1 MPHLINL
8 FNKAKQYMIKI
19 NNAFP
24 PILIYQMGKVGSST
38 IRTSLA
44 KAKIPNP
51 IVYVHY
57 LSWSSINSVEKF
69 FLDKPDHQ
77 IPSHIQFSKIVR
89 QMIDKYM
96 GQIRFKII
104 SLVRDPVARD
114 ISSTFQN
121 IELGL
126 PHIVHVD
133 KEQAINDILEYL
145 LNEFHKFDENT
156 DEVCTWFDKEIRDV
170 LKFDV
175 FSVQFNT
182 TEGYQIYSTRYSD
195 ILIIRLEDL
204 TRCYKKAF
212 YEFLGISNFSLVYDN
227 KGTKKWYAD
236 LYDQTQARI
245 KIPAYYLDKIY
256 SSRFSQHF
264 YTEKELLNFKKRWL
278 NQNSEI
284 FDKNQ
289 LKESLN
295 QAENE
300 FQKGNISKSLKILLM
315 IIQKWPNHPLALND
329 LGVIHWN
336 LGDLDQAIHYLKM
349 AYNHDPFDKKIINNI
364 GRMLTHVS
372 LKDDAIN
379 IYVKYLQ
386 RYPDDIDIQ
395 KLMVR

>member
-1 MPHLINL
+1 
-8 FNKAKQYMIKI
+8 MIKI
-19 NNAFP
+19 NNEFP

-44 KAKIPNP
+44 KAKISNP

-77 IPSHIQFSKIVR
+77 IPPHIQFSKIVR

-96 GQIRFKII
+96 GQIRFKVI

-121 IELGL
+121 IKLGL

-133 KEQAINDILEYL
+133 KKEAVNDILEYL

-182 TEGYQIYSTRYSD
+182 VEGYQIYSTKYSD
-195 ILIIRLEDL
+195 LLIIRLEDL

-236 LYDQTQARI
+236 LY
-245 KIPAYYLDKIY
+245 
-256 SSRFSQHF
+256 
-264 YTEKELLNFKKRWL
+264 
-278 NQNSEI
+278 
-284 FDKNQ
+284 
-289 LKESLN
+289 
-295 QAENE
+295 
-300 FQKGNISKSLKILLM
+300 
-315 IIQKWPNHPLALND
+315 
-329 LGVIHWN
+329 
-336 LGDLDQAIHYLKM
+336 LGDLDQAIRYLKM

-364 GRMLTHVS
+364 GRMLNHVG

-395 KLMVR
+395 KLIVR